1 MEQTADYVIAG
12 AGSAGCVLARRLADS
27 GASVILLEAGGPD
40 RSRLVRKPGMIAIF
54 HNVPQL
60 KKRLDWG
67 YRTVPQEHAHRRQVP
82 QPRGRVRGGSGSIN
96 GMLFVR
102 GNHKNYDDWAAD
114 GCAGWAWDDVLPSFK
129 RMEDWEGG
137 ASDLRGAGGPVKVTR
152 QRDLTPASRAF
163 LDAVAETAGVKKI
176 DDYNGESQEGASVI
190 QQNVSGGL
198 RYSSS
203 VAYLDGHPLPGL
215 TIITRARITRVLI
228 SGSRATGVEVVTG
241 GERRTIRASREVI
254 VSAGVF
260 GSPQLLMLSG
270 VGPAAHLRE
279 LGIDVVADLPVGDN
293 LHDHL
298 FVPMT
303 YVMRSAVHHGSA
315 PYFFKGILAEEL
327 RGDTWMG
334 RTVFEAFGFVRSSI
348 AGEIPDIQL
357 HALPWSYP
365 FPNQDSPKR
374 WKVDPRS
381 SLTVFSTLIYPK
393 SRGTVRLASADP
405 LAKPLIDMG
414 YLAEPD
420 DARVLIDG
428 MELIRQTM
436 ASSLIAPG
444 VSLELNPG
452 TAWPARAD
460 LEAEL
465 PNWASS
471 VYHGVGTCRMGADG
485 DPRAVLDPR
494 LRVRGIDGLRVA
506 DASIMPAI
514 VGGNT
519 NAPAMMIG
527 EHAAAII
534 LGS

>member
-12 AGSAGCVLARRLADS
+12 AGSAGCVLARRLAES

-40 RSRLVRKPGMIAIF
+40 TTRLVRKPGMIAIF

-67 YRTVPQEHAHRRQVP
+67 YYTVPQEHANNRKVP
-82 QPRGRVRGGSGSIN
+82 QPRGWVRGGSGSIN

-102 GNHKNYDDWAAD
+102 GNHQNYDDWAAS
-114 GCAGWAWDDVLPSFK
+114 GCPGWGWNDVLPSFK

-152 QRDLTPASRAF
+152 QKDLTPASQAF
-163 LDAVAETAGVKKI
+163 MDALAETAGVKKI

-190 QQNVSGGL
+190 QQNVANGL

-203 VAYLDGHPLPGL
+203 VAYLDDHGLPNL
-215 TIITRARITRVLI
+215 TILTNTQTTRVVI
-228 SGSRATGVEVVTG
+228 ENGRATGVEVKAGNDTKLI
-241 GERRTIRASREVI
+241 TATREVI
-254 VSAGVF
+254 LSAGVF
-260 GSPQLLMLSG
+260 NSPQLLMLSG
-270 VGPAAHLRE
+270 VGPAEHLRSV
-279 LGIDVVADLPVGDN
+279 GIEVKQNLPVGEN

-303 YVMRSAVHHGSA
+303 YVMKSAVHHGSA
-315 PYFFKGILAEEL
+315 PYFFKGLIKEEL
-327 RGDTWMG
+327 RKDTWLS

-348 AGEIPDIQL
+348 AGEVPDIQL

-381 SLTVFSTLIYPK
+381 SLTIFSTLIYPK

-405 LAKPLIDMG
+405 DAKPVIDMG
-414 YLAEPD
+414 YLSHPD
-420 DARVLIDG
+420 DATVLLDG
-428 MELIRQTM
+428 MELIRETM
-436 ASSLIAPG
+436 SSSLVAPG
-444 VSLELNPG
+444 VTEELNPG
-452 TAWPARAD
+452 RNRPDRAA
-460 LEAEL
+460 LEKEL
-465 PNWASS
+465 PNWATS
-471 VYHGVGTCRMGADG
+471 VYHGVGTCRMGSDE
-485 DPRAVLDPR
+485 RAVVGPD
-494 LRVRGIDGLRVA
+494 LRVNGIEGLRVA

-527 EHAAAII
+527 EHAATLI
-534 LGS
+534 LGG